1 MQFILV
7 AVLFYCFL
15 LTLCF
20 YISLI
25 VDIVCRCVECM
36 ELRKQRRTKR
46 YAIHPTIIITVP
58 DASEV
63 VTSSFVRSAL
73 ILETRPVEVVV

>member
-1 MQFILV
+1 
-7 AVLFYCFL
+7 
-15 LTLCF
+15 
-20 YISLI
+20 
-25 VDIVCRCVECM
+25 M
-36 ELRKQRRTKR
+36 ELRKKRRI
-46 YAIHPTIIITVP
+46 IHPTIIITVP